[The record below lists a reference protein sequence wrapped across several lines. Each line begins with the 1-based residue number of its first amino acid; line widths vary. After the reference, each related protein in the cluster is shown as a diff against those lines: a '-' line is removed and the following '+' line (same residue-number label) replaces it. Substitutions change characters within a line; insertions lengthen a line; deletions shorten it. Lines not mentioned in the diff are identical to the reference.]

1 MSPNN
6 IDESLYNPDEV
17 VEFLNMT
24 AKAES
29 SEGKPWKILHIR
41 YTAQH
46 TLFFQIPQEHSQ
58 TDYD

>member
-29 SEGKPWKILHIR
+29 SEGKP
-41 YTAQH
+41 
-46 TLFFQIPQEHSQ
+46 
-58 TDYD
+58 